1 MQRQK
6 RDKMENLT
14 AKEHMQTKAFTEYS
28 SDNEPALNDFL
39 KEIGTRV
46 VSVTPLW
53 NTIMGGINYIVVY
66 WC

>member
-1 MQRQK
+1 
-6 RDKMENLT
+6 MENLT

>member
-1 MQRQK
+1 M
-6 RDKMENLT
+6 
-14 AKEHMQTKAFTEYS
+14 AKEYMQTKAFKEFS
-28 SDNEPALNDFL
+28 CDNELALNDFL

-53 NTIMGGINYIVVY
+53 NTIMGSVYYIVVY

>member
-1 MQRQK
+1 M
-6 RDKMENLT
+6 

-28 SDNEPALNDFL
+28 SDNELALNDFL
-39 KEIGTRV
+39 NEIGTRV

-53 NTIMGGINYIVVY
+53 NTIMGGINYVVVY